1 MNLKTFLSVLLVYRS
16 NFHVLHWMAD
26 GDKFFTIHSKAE
38 EYCNMILEDV
48 DVVAEM
54 HLRLEDDVVNYA
66 EALKLIEEDEHHEF
80 LLVNSNKLY
89 DIEEFRNQSIRMFKD
104 ILSCI
109 EELLDSDVIK
119 DSKNVGVKASLEGM
133 HDKYDLQCRYLL
145 RRLKD

>member
-66 EALKLIEEDEHHEF
+66 EACQFNKVKRMKEETMKNNYEKFGEYPLDLMAILEKVKQKAVLILAAMIVFGCTGYGFSDKT
-80 LLVNSNKLY
+80 VNY
-89 DIEEFRNQSIRMFKD
+89 
-104 ILSCI
+104 
-109 EELLDSDVIK
+109 
-119 DSKNVGVKASLEGM
+119 ASSFSATSSP
-133 HDKYDLQCRYLL
+133 
-145 RRLKD
+145 